1 MDEAIDT
8 TLTDADIRTDR
19 GASSAWA
26 AADADADDSD
36 SDADDS
42 DSDSDSDAGDDA
54 G

>member
-1 MDEAIDT
+1 VDESIDT

-19 GASSAWA
+19 GESSTGAP
-26 AADADADDSD
+26 ADADADDSD

-42 DSDSDSDAGDDA
+42 DSDSDAGDDA